1 MSNLGLVYYKSDM
14 KSFIKQGVK
23 ILATGSAVPHVS
35 FNNDQM
41 SQIVETSDEWIFNR
55 TGIKKR
61 RLLTGKQQSVIDL
74 ATLASVRALDKISM
88 NPSEIDIIILA
99 TSTPNDL
106 FGSASQIQSQIG
118 AINAVAFDLTAAC
131 SGFVL
136 GLVTASQFL
145 RTGTYS
151 NALVIGA
158 DVLSKW
164 VNWSDRTTCIL
175 FGDAAGAAIL
185 QSCATNEN
193 TILDFQLHTDGN
205 YSEYLSIKYKE
216 NNQPNSFLNL
226 YQGSFKHIA
235 MNGKEVYKF
244 AVSQVPLS
252 ILNCLNSLNMSVD
265 DIDWLLLHQ
274 ANERILKAVA
284 EKLSISETKLISNLS
299 KYGNTSAASIP
310 LALDEAL
317 QEKKISD
324 DDIVVIAGF
333 GAGLTWGTVVVKWKH
348 YN

>member
-1 MSNLGLVYYKSDM
+1 M
-14 KSFIKQGVK
+14 KSFISQGVQ
-23 ILATGSAVPHVS
+23 ILATGSAVPSVS
-35 FNNDQM
+35 LNNDQI
-41 SQIVETSDEWIFNR
+41 SKIVETSDDWIFTR
-55 TGIKKR
+55 TGIKER
-61 RLLTGKQQSVIDL
+61 RLLTGNQQSVIDL
-74 ATLASVRALDKISM
+74 ATVASARALDKISM
-88 NPSEIDIIILA
+88 NPAQLDLIILA
-99 TSTPNDL
+99 TSSPNDL
-106 FGSASQIQSQIG
+106 FGSASQVQFEIG

-136 GLVTASQFL
+136 GLVTAVQYL
-145 RTGTYS
+145 RTGSYS

-175 FGDAAGAAIL
+175 FGDAAGAVIL
-185 QSCATNEN
+185 QSCSTIDNS
-193 TILDFQLHTDGN
+193 ILDFQLNTDGN
-205 YSEYLSIKYKE
+205 YSNYLSIQY
-216 NNQPNSFLNL
+216 QIDDYPHPLLNL
-226 YQGSFKHIA
+226 YQGSFKFIS

-252 ILNCLNSLNMSVD
+252 ILKCLNNLNMSVN

-284 EKLSISETKLISNLS
+284 EKLSISDNKIIANLG

-317 QEKKISD
+317 ANNKIANN
-324 DDIVVIAGF
+324 DIIVIAGF
-333 GAGLTWGTVVVKWKH
+333 GAGLTWGTIIIRWKSSQLK
-348 YN
+348 